1 MNVYEAEERADAAA
15 RIAAD
20 KRNVRNKVRNCMK
33 RIFSTDEG
41 AVVLAWLAEFA
52 YADSADYC
60 ADPRKDAYLQ
70 GRRSVVL
77 AIRNI
82 MKEKDDE

>member
-1 MNVYEAEERADAAA
+1 MTTLDAEERAGFAA
-15 RIAAD
+15 RRANEEKI
-20 KRNVRNKVRNCMK
+20 RNCVK

-41 AVVLAWLAEFA
+41 AVVLDYLAAFA
-52 YADSADYC
+52 HADDADYC
-60 ADPRKDAYLQ
+60 NDPRKDAYLQ

>member
-1 MNVYEAEERADAAA
+1 MNTMDADERAAAAA
-15 RIAAD
+15 RD
-20 KRNVRNKVRNCMK
+20 LNEEKVRNCVK

-41 AVVLAWLAEFA
+41 AVVLAYLAKFA

-60 ADPRKDAYLQ
+60 SDPRKDAYLQ

-82 MKEKDDE
+82 MKEKDER

>member
-1 MNVYEAEERADAAA
+1 MNTMDAEERAGFAA
-15 RIAAD
+15 RSA
-20 KRNVRNKVRNCMK
+20 NEEKVRNCMK

-41 AVVLAWLAEFA
+41 AVVLAHLAEFA

-60 ADPRKDAYLQ
+60 GDPRKDAYLQ

-77 AIRNI
+77 EIRKI

>member
-1 MNVYEAEERADAAA
+1 MNTFEAEERADAA
-15 RIAAD
+15 IASAA
-20 KRNVRNKVRNCMK
+20 KERKVRNCVK

-41 AVVLAWLAEFA
+41 AVALDYLAAFA

-60 ADPRKDAYLQ
+60 GDPRKDAYLQ

-77 AIRNI
+77 EIRKI
-82 MKEKDDE
+82 MKEKIDE